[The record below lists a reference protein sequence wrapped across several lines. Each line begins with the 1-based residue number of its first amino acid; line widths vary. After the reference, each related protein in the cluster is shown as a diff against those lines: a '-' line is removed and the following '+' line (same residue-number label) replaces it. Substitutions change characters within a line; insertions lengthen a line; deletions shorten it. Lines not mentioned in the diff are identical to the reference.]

1 MSESVLSLASQLSKL
16 LLLEF
21 EALKVQDLDRFESLQ
36 PGKNDLLAG
45 LAKLCPSAE
54 DLQNLPE
61 HKELREL
68 LIESRDLHRRNAVL
82 IERKLDTIR
91 GTLHSLH
98 TGEMAAL
105 LKFMTVWVRWRG
117 LAKAAA
123 TKKFDS
129 SRLIFFIAWAH
140 VLQPIDPRQ
149 HHCNRRVKLTRYF
162 FVHIQAT

>member
-21 EALKVQDLDRFESLQ
+21 EALKIQDLDRFESLQ

-98 TGEMAAL
+98 TGENGSPVEVYDRLGQVARFS
-105 LKFMTVWVRWRG
+105 KGRG
-117 LAKAAA
+117 YQE
-123 TKKFDS
+123 
-129 SRLIFFIAWAH
+129 I
-140 VLQPIDPRQ
+140 
-149 HHCNRRVKLTRYF
+149 
-162 FVHIQAT
+162 

>member
-1 MSESVLSLASQLSKL
+1 MSESVLSLATQLSKL

-36 PGKNDLLAG
+36 PGKNDLLAD

-98 TGEMAAL
+98 TGENGSPVEVYDRLGQVARFS
-105 LKFMTVWVRWRG
+105 KGRG
-117 LAKAAA
+117 YQE
-123 TKKFDS
+123 
-129 SRLIFFIAWAH
+129 I
-140 VLQPIDPRQ
+140 
-149 HHCNRRVKLTRYF
+149 
-162 FVHIQAT
+162 